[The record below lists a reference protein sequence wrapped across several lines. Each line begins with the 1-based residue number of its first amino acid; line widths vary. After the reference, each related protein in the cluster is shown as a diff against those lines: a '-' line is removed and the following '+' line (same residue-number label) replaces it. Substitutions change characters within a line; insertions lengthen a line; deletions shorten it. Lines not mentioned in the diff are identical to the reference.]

1 MIQGLSLPLF
11 VTATICLLLSFFF
24 VLLYHRLTSRH
35 EESVKYYLIF
45 SIAALVSGIFFGAF
59 AVMLNSGDNLTY
71 LSISNRITVV
81 AAMFTTVLS
90 LHFYLAFFEYE
101 APKSLNWCYGVCAI
115 FSVATI
121 IPSSLFLDN
130 AFYSTSSYYTGLAFG
145 PLFELWGV
153 WILVLAVYCI
163 FILFKVFLR
172 QRERQKNVKGELQG
186 HTKDQVHEN
195 TQNNSNTSTVILLLV
210 ANTVWMIT
218 GVCDML
224 TGVQVADLPPL
235 TWIGSFLVTS
245 TIAWALVLHID
256 DLYEERRLLSDRLM
270 YDHLTQAFSRSYLEI
285 RLTEA
290 VNLML
295 RGELKWLSVCVFDVD
310 NFKTINDQ
318 YGHASGDALLI
329 QITNIIKENIR
340 QSDCIARLGGDEF
353 VILFTDTQN
362 ENHAP
367 AIVERIRVH
376 VASAQF
382 GEGEVAFNASCSFG
396 IVSVTPDQLTM
407 NDLPNQ
413 MLSSADEALY
423 SAKHKGKNAVGM
435 ATLSDLS

>member
-1 MIQGLSLPLF
+1 M
-11 VTATICLLLSFFF
+11 
-24 VLLYHRLTSRH
+24 
-35 EESVKYYLIF
+35 
-45 SIAALVSGIFFGAF
+45 
-59 AVMLNSGDNLTY
+59 
-71 LSISNRITVV
+71 
-81 AAMFTTVLS
+81 
-90 LHFYLAFFEYE
+90 
-101 APKSLNWCYGVCAI
+101 
-115 FSVATI
+115 
-121 IPSSLFLDN
+121 
-130 AFYSTSSYYTGLAFG
+130 
-145 PLFELWGV
+145 
-153 WILVLAVYCI
+153 
-163 FILFKVFLR
+163 
-172 QRERQKNVKGELQG
+172 
-186 HTKDQVHEN
+186 
-195 TQNNSNTSTVILLLV
+195 ILLLV